1 MPLNWWTIHWRP
13 ACCLL
18 SYSLAFSVHVPFSS
32 VDSTQWRQIAL
43 QVSMLSFQF
52 LLVVTMVTCV
62 KHLTLT
68 QEPWVKKIFLMTK
81 WNIGRHCLKKEWGKQ
96 STSEVTLGP
105 LIPIPSSN
113 HTLKKVHHKTY
124 CDNPLTLKEIARSY
138 IASTRTLSCKLVS
151 TLEANTL
158 CRLCWIAGSINIWS
172 ICMFTSQA
180 D

>member
-1 MPLNWWTIHWRP
+1 METDCFASIYIIFSISTCSDNGHL
-13 ACCLL
+13 CQ
-18 SYSLAFSVHVPFSS
+18 AFNIN
-32 VDSTQWRQIAL
+32 TR
-43 QVSMLSFQF
+43 
-52 LLVVTMVTCV
+52 TMG
-62 KHLTLT
+62 
-68 QEPWVKKIFLMTK
+68 EKIFLMTK

-124 CDNPLTLKEIARSY
+124 CDNPLTLKEIARSC